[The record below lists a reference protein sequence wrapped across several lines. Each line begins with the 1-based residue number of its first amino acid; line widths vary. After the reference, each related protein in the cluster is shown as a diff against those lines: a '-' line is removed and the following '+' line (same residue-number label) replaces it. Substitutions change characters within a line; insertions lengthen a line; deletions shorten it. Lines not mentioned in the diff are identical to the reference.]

1 MAAKVQGSFASGFE
15 PVKEALE
22 KLLNSGCE
30 DKVQLCVYVGKDCVL
45 DLYGSF
51 GSNDSTYNSDT
62 IQVLVRLKGLKL
74 KPDQLPLLLGTYITH
89 FLTTLLWTF
98 FTLNVDKKG
107 MFGPPTHLKL
117 YTYLLNVPLGS
128 RKKEYF
134 LRVINA

>member
-1 MAAKVQGSFASGFE
+1 MSVAQPDSFSIYNMTAKVQGSFAAGFE

-62 IQVLVRLKGLKL
+62 IQVLVRSNGLKARRGAL
-74 KPDQLPLLLGTYITH
+74 NRWIMMSFCKEMALLAETER
-89 FLTTLLWTF
+89 F
-98 FTLNVDKKG
+98 
-107 MFGPPTHLKL
+107 
-117 YTYLLNVPLGS
+117 
-128 RKKEYF
+128 
-134 LRVINA
+134 

>member
-1 MAAKVQGSFASGFE
+1 MTAKVQGSFAAGFE

-62 IQVLVRLKGLKL
+62 IQVLVRSRPSQGLKIWG
-74 KPDQLPLLLGTYITH
+74 GT
-89 FLTTLLWTF
+89 
-98 FTLNVDKKG
+98 
-107 MFGPPTHLKL
+107 
-117 YTYLLNVPLGS
+117 
-128 RKKEYF
+128 
-134 LRVINA
+134 

>member
-89 FLTTLLWTF
+89 FLTTLSWTF
-98 FTLNVDKKG
+98 FTLDVDK
-107 MFGPPTHLKL
+107 
-117 YTYLLNVPLGS
+117 VIECPL
-128 RKKEYF
+128 R
-134 LRVINA
+134 

>member
-1 MAAKVQGSFASGFE
+1 MNYKHISWPQFYKSMISCSVTRDSNTQHDTFCICNMTAKVQGSFSAGFE

-74 KPDQLPLLLGTYITH
+74 KP
-89 FLTTLLWTF
+89 
-98 FTLNVDKKG
+98 N
-107 MFGPPTHLKL
+107 
-117 YTYLLNVPLGS
+117 
-128 RKKEYF
+128 
-134 LRVINA
+134 